1 MENSFHITLFLYLH
15 FVLYSSVII
24 RRNTHISFV
33 AQDLLNGA
41 VDLSGEYSRFVRQ
54 YELECKIDRR
64 TRRTECIKIKN
75 QRSRAMEIIQKED
88 CGITCLK
95 IEGRMDTAV
104 AIETENA
111 VDKLLKGN
119 NKRLLFDLTD
129 LEYLS
134 SYGLR
139 IILNAVKK
147 IKMMGGKIILCSLV
161 ENIKEI
167 FDICGFSANIP
178 IADSVESGIKVLS

>member
-1 MENSFHITLFLYLH
+1 
-15 FVLYSSVII
+15 
-24 RRNTHISFV
+24 
-33 AQDLLNGA
+33 
-41 VDLSGEYSRFVRQ
+41 
-54 YELECKIDRR
+54 
-64 TRRTECIKIKN
+64 
-75 QRSRAMEIIQKED
+75 MEIIQKED
-88 CGITCLK
+88 CGITFLK

-139 IILNAVKK
+139 IILNAAKK